1 MVCPLCRKR
10 SASGAAACSSCG
22 VDFMKWLQLQGDKAQ
37 GHRKHASRVLEFPP
51 GLRAAAAVGLAALL
65 ALAAWRTRGAP
76 AVPEEPTSRPA
87 SPDRLSDIHARALT
101 EGRSYGVE
109 LMRDELE
116 RAWTQGTRAISDEGL
131 AAVAPQSGL
140 GPPQETP
147 LRDDE
152 AALVA
157 KCLKDNAWVYGS
169 LPALPDVGAQCWAAG
184 VGYPRRWVRQHW
196 QPKRRSWGA
205 YPEAD
210 AARAARFVLMTGYS
224 AEKEQ
229 AARQAADVALARTDA
244 AERRRALLAYYGF
257 LAEREG
263 ALAASSS
270 Y

>member
-37 GHRKHASRVLEFPP
+37 GHRKHSSHAPDFSP
-51 GLRAAAAVGLAALL
+51 GLRAAAAAGLAALL
-65 ALAAWRTRGAP
+65 ALAAWRTRGSSVQ
-76 AVPEEPTSRPA
+76 AVPDEPTNRPA
-87 SPDRLSDIHARALT
+87 APDRLSDIHARALT

-116 RAWTQGTRAISDEGL
+116 RAWTQGTRAVSDEGL
-131 AAVAPQSGL
+131 AAVAAQSGL
-140 GPPQETP
+140 GPPLEAP

-157 KCLKDNAWVYGS
+157 KCLKDGAWVYGS
-169 LPALPDVGAQCWAAG
+169 LPALPEAGAQCWAAG
-184 VGYPRRWVRQHW
+184 DGYPRRWVRQHW
-196 QPKRRSWGA
+196 QPRRRAWGA

-224 AEKEQ
+224 AEKE
-229 AARQAADVALARTDA
+229 AALRQAADVALARTDA
-244 AERRRALLAYYGF
+244 AERRRALLGYYGF

-263 ALAASSS
+263 ALSAS

>member
-1 MVCPLCRKR
+1 
-10 SASGAAACSSCG
+10 
-22 VDFMKWLQLQGDKAQ
+22 MKWLQLQGDKAQ
-37 GHRKHASRVLEFPP
+37 GHRRHSSRVPEFSP
-51 GLRAAAAVGLAALL
+51 GLRAAAGVGLAALL
-65 ALAAWRTRGAP
+65 AMAAWRVRESP
-76 AVPEEPTSRPA
+76 AVPAAPPSRPA
-87 SPDRLSDIHARALT
+87 SSDRLSDVHARALT
-101 EGRSYGVE
+101 EGRPYGVE

-116 RAWTQGTRAISDEGL
+116 RAWTQGIRALSDEGL
-131 AAVAPQSGL
+131 AAVAAQSGL

-157 KCLKDNAWVYGS
+157 KCLKDGAWTYGS
-169 LPALPDVGAQCWAAG
+169 LPALPGVGAQCWAAG

-196 QPKRRSWGA
+196 QPKRRTWGA

-210 AARAARFVLMTGYS
+210 AARAARFVLMTSYS

-229 AARQAADVALARTDA
+229 AARQVADVALARTDA

-263 ALAASSS
+263 ALAASES

>member
-1 MVCPLCRKR
+1 
-10 SASGAAACSSCG
+10 
-22 VDFMKWLQLQGDKAQ
+22 MKWLQLQGDKAL
-37 GHRKHASRVLEFPP
+37 GHRKHTSRASELSP
-51 GLRAAAAVGLAALL
+51 GLRAAAAVCLAALL
-65 ALAAWRTRGAP
+65 ALAAWRVRGAHEP
-76 AVPEEPTSRPA
+76 AGSGSAEPTSRPA

-101 EGRSYGVE
+101 EGRPYGVE

-116 RAWTQGTRAISDEGL
+116 RAWMQGTRAISDEGL
-131 AAVAPQSGL
+131 ATVAAQSGL

-157 KCLKDNAWVYGS
+157 KCLKDGAWAYGS
-169 LPALPDVGAQCWAAG
+169 LPAIPDAGAVCWAAG
-184 VGYPRRWVRQHW
+184 IGYPRRWVRQHW
-196 QPKRRSWGA
+196 QPKRQAWGA

-229 AARQAADVALARTDA
+229 AARQAADASLARTDA
-244 AERRRALLAYYGF
+244 AERRRTLLSYYGF

-263 ALAASSS
+263 ALAASAS